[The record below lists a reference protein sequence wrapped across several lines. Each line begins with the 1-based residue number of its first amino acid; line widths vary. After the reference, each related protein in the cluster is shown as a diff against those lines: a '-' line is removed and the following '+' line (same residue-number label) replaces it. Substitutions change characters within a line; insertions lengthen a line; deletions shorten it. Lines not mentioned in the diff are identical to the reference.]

1 METVLVTGGAG
12 YIGSHTCKLLND
24 SGFTPVV
31 YDNLST
37 GHEANVKW
45 GPLVRGDIRDTHLLR
60 HTIKKWQPVCLIHFA
75 AAAYVGES
83 TVDPRKYYN
92 NNVAGTL
99 SVLDTC
105 LDTKLR
111 NVVFSSSCATYGIA
125 DQLPLTEQTIQAPV
139 NPYGR
144 TKLIGEMMLAD
155 YEAAYHLHY
164 VALRYFNA
172 AGADLDGELSERHN
186 PETHLIP
193 RALLTA
199 AGRLDTLRVFGDDY
213 DTPDGTCIR
222 DYIHVVDLAEAHVL
236 AVRHLLNGG
245 DCLAVNLGSGHGTSI
260 REIIST
266 IERLTHHKVPVTF
279 EQRRAGDPP
288 VLYADPRSA
297 ASNLHFVAQH
307 SDIDTIISSAA
318 PTFGLEVSRDAMA

>member
-1 METVLVTGGAG
+1 METILVTGGAG
-12 YIGSHTCKLLND
+12 YIGSHTCKLLSD

-37 GHEANVKW
+37 GHEANVKC

-92 NNVAGTL
+92 NNVVGTL

-155 YEAAYHLHY
+155 YNAAYHLRY

-172 AGADLDGELSERHN
+172 CGTDPEGDLSEWHE
-186 PETHLIP
+186 PDTHLIP
-193 RALLTA
+193 RALLAA
-199 AGRLDTLRVFGDDY
+199 AGKILRLKVFGDDY
-213 DTPDGTCIR
+213 QTADGTCIR
-222 DYIHVVDLAEAHVL
+222 DYVHVADLARAHVL
-236 AVRHLLNGG
+236 AYRHLEKGG
-245 DCLAVNLGSGHGTSI
+245 ENAALNLGAGHGSSI
-260 REIIST
+260 REVLRAINQVT
-266 IERLTHHKVPVTF
+266 GQNVPIAIGP
-279 EQRRAGDPP
+279 RREGDQPA
-288 VLYADPRSA
+288 LYAN
-297 ASNLHFVAQH
+297 ASLAHRMLGFQPEY
-307 SDIDTIISSAA
+307 SDLETIVRTAA
-318 PTFGLEVSRDAMA
+318 PSFGLEVRP